1 MTEGGEKRKEEV
13 SKELEVE
20 AVKRADVDL
29 RTQLNPQI
37 THCC

>member
-1 MTEGGEKRKEEV
+1 MTEGKGKEEV